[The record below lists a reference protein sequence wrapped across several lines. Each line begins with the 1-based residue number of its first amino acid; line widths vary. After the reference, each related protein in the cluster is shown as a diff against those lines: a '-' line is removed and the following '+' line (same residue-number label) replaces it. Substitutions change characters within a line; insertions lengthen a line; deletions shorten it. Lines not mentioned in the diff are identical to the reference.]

1 MKIAEQFAG
10 LQMDQLIGGPLR
22 AAADANAHM
31 ANSTAD
37 FINKIGFDN
46 KGNVHN
52 VMFGYQRRTAN
63 EDGTSNLEEL
73 KVAVPLLA
81 IVPIPNLQVDEVNI
95 LFDMEVKQSQR
106 EEESKDMSASLDASV
121 RIWPVKVNVT
131 GSVSAHQSNT
141 RSSDNSAK
149 YHVDVRATNHGT
161 PEGLARVLDMMAANV
176 APALVNSTL
185 KDGNGQDLSEQA
197 RIKAER
203 LKALRQEISQIE
215 DRLQAAKDGLATNL
229 AQLKK
234 VATVQLNT
242 YKEAMTRKMN
252 AINTTNY
259 DKEISAATE
268 KGDTQKAAELEA
280 KRAEEEKLETE
291 YSDAMAEVS
300 QTWSNFQSQ
309 AGDLVK
315 LIADSENMPDGVS
328 DIFALRA
335 LSGEMKAAPYAAG
348 ESQYSA
354 MTAAQK
360 NAVNG
365 QRNVSRL
372 EDELISKKAE
382 YSDTIAGKAPALEA
396 KSGGSTGGSNT
407 GSTGG
412 SNAGGSGKAS
422 GGSKS

>member
-46 KGNVHN
+46 KGNVRN
-52 VMFGYQRRTAN
+52 VMFGYQKRTAN
-63 EDGTSNLEEL
+63 EDGTSNLDEL
-73 KVAVPLLA
+73 KVAVPILA

-106 EEESKDMSASLDASV
+106 EEETMDMSASMDASLK
-121 RIWPVKVNVT
+121 IWPVKVNVT
-131 GSVSAHQSNT
+131 GSVSSHQSNT

-149 YHVDVRATNHGT
+149 YHVDVRATNHGI

-176 APALVNSTL
+176 APTLVSSTL
-185 KDGNGQDLSEQA
+185 KDGNGQNLSEQA

-203 LKALRQEISQIE
+203 LKLLRQEIRQIE
-215 DRLQAAKDGLATNL
+215 ERLMAAKDGFTANL
-229 AQLKK
+229 TQLKK
-234 VATVQLNT
+234 VASVQLNT

-252 AINTTNY
+252 SFGAVNY
-259 DKEISAATE
+259 DKEISAAAE
-268 KGDTQKAAELEA
+268 KGETQKVAELEEKKAAE
-280 KRAEEEKLETE
+280 EKQVTE
-291 YSDAMAEVS
+291 YSDAMAEVN
-300 QTWSNFQSQ
+300 QAWSNFQSQ
-309 AGDLVK
+309 AGELVK
-315 LIADSENMPDGVS
+315 LIADSENVSDGVS
-328 DIFALRA
+328 EIFALKA
-335 LSGEMKAAPYAAG
+335 LSGELKVAPYASG

-360 NAVNG
+360 VAVDG

-372 EDELISKKAE
+372 ENELINKKAE
-382 YSDTIAGKAPALEA
+382 YSDAIAGKAPAITA
-396 KSGGSTGGSNT
+396 KSGGS
-407 GSTGG
+407 
-412 SNAGGSGKAS
+412 GGSGS
-422 GGSKS
+422 GGGAAKGAAKG